1 MQIINN
7 KIILF
12 SLIFFFALQQNLYAS
27 GKRKNFLSHGPSVSA
42 FAQGETVLN
51 NLNDPSIIFYNSS
64 LLPFFDYNDIS
75 LSRYNLFEGTSYNV
89 ASFNI
94 ELLKNIFIGL
104 SAINLSS
111 GDVELR
117 RDPYDRAK
125 TVNTNQ
131 WEYILAVATLIKA
144 IEVAVGLNIKY
155 IYMDLYEKKDGGFA
169 FDLSLSKYFRDVDLK
184 FTQATIGLG
193 VSANNMYG
201 TGIKLDTY
209 REDFQNIF
217 ILSTLISFPT
227 KIRFDTKDT
236 LSFSFDLRN
245 EDTYNDFYTGLEYNF
260 INKYAIRC
268 GYYSEHITAGA
279 GLTIG
284 SFNANYSMDF
294 NDIAIINRFSL
305 AYRWNRK
312 KILNKENSLSKE
324 ADIAYNEDKLS
335 KQKAKELFKE
345 AQKYYSKKQYLYADE
360 KFKQLIV
367 DYPNYETP
375 VFYYNKIQNKMKKDS
390 SSSFESDFDK
400 YTYASGY
407 MNYHTGNYS
416 EALKEWTKYLQFDND
431 NIEVNEYYKKTKA
444 LLDTSEFEE
453 KKKEFNKRALSLLEE
468 GINLYNQKQ
477 WISCIKTMENVQ
489 TFVKDSKY
497 AASFDYYTQAK
508 DYINKSV
515 KELSKTIKKAN
526 VLKQRNDNIVNNVNI
541 VEIDENT
548 SNEKYKEGLILYAKG
563 KYIEAQRMWE
573 LALRLNPNNKKAQNA
588 LKHIKDGI

>member
-7 KIILF
+7 KIILI
-12 SLIFFFALQQNLYAS
+12 LVIFLFALQQNLYAS
-27 GKRKNFLSHGPSVSA
+27 GKRKNFLSHGPSVSS

-94 ELLKNIFIGL
+94 ELIKNIFIDL

-117 RDPYDRAK
+117 KDPYDRAK
-125 TVNTNQ
+125 VINTNQ
-131 WEYILAVATLIKA
+131 WEYILAVATLIKS
-144 IEVAVGLNIKY
+144 IEVAVGLNVKY

-169 FDLSLSKYFRDVDLK
+169 FDLSLSRYFKDVDLK

-193 VSANNMYG
+193 LSANNMYG
-201 TGIKLDTY
+201 TGIKLDAY
-209 REDFQNIF
+209 KEDFQNIF
-217 ILSTLISFPT
+217 IISTLISIPI

-236 LSFSFDLRN
+236 LSLSFDLRN

-268 GYYSEHITAGA
+268 GYYLEHITAGA

-312 KILNKENSLSKE
+312 KILAKENNLSKE
-324 ADIAYNEDKLS
+324 ADIAYNEDKLL
-335 KQKAKELFKE
+335 KQKAKELFKR
-345 AQKYYSKKQYLYADE
+345 AQRYYSKKQYLYADE
-360 KFKQLIV
+360 TFKQLIV

-375 VFYYNKIQNKMKKDS
+375 LFYYNKIQDKMKKDS
-390 SSSFESDFDK
+390 SSSFENDFDK

-416 EALKEWTKYLQFDND
+416 QALKEWTKYLQFDN
-431 NIEVNEYYKKTKA
+431 NNTEVMEYYKKTKDI
-444 LLDTSEFEE
+444 LDNFELEE
-453 KKKEFNKRALSLLEE
+453 KTKEFNKF
-468 GINLYNQKQ
+468 
-477 WISCIKTMENVQ
+477 T
-489 TFVKDSKY
+489 
-497 AASFDYYTQAK
+497 
-508 DYINKSV
+508 
-515 KELSKTIKKAN
+515 
-526 VLKQRNDNIVNNVNI
+526 
-541 VEIDENT
+541 
-548 SNEKYKEGLILYAKG
+548 KG
-563 KYIEAQRMWE
+563 YPPT
-573 LALRLNPNNKKAQNA
+573 L
-588 LKHIKDGI
+588 